1 MVSGLLLA
9 VSQAFDNWAVL
20 VAGSQGIWNYRHQ
33 SDVCAA
39 YQLLVANGMPRDH
52 IIVMAV
58 DDVAWEEENPFPGE
72 LFNRPDGENVYE
84 GCQIDY
90 RGLEEVTPSVFK
102 AVLTGD
108 LSLTGGKPVLR
119 SGPDS
124 NVFIY
129 FSDHGELGFLVF
141 PDHEPMYADE
151 FNHTLYLMH

>member
-1 MVSGLLLA
+1 
-9 VSQAFDNWAVL
+9 
-20 VAGSQGIWNYRHQ
+20 
-33 SDVCAA
+33 
-39 YQLLVANGMPRDH
+39 
-52 IIVMAV
+52 MAV

-72 LFNRPDGENVYE
+72 LFHQPDGENVYD

-90 RGLEEVTPSVFK
+90 RGLEEVTPSIFK

-108 LSLTGGKPVLR
+108 SSMTGGKPVLR

-124 NVFIY
+124 NVFVY

-151 FNHTLYLMH
+151 FNHTLHLMH